1 MIVRISSS
9 MGDLIHGLFEE
20 AVLWRCMGMADRN
33 VYLTL
38 PAGDGLGHT
47 DSSTRLPGY
56 ARAGAGWRGRRPW
69 WP

>member
-33 VYLTL
+33 VYLRL
-38 PAGDGLGHT
+38 PAGDGLGH
-47 DSSTRLPGY
+47 
-56 ARAGAGWRGRRPW
+56 
-69 WP
+69 